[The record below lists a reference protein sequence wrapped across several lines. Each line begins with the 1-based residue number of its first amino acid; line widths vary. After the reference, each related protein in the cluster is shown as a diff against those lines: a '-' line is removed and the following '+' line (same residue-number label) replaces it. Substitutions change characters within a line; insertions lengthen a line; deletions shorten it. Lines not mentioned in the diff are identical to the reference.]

1 MVALPLKVIAVVFS
15 PLHRVWFV
23 GVETV
28 GGGETV
34 IVKFTGVP
42 IQVPKEGVTE
52 MVLTLFVVPV
62 FTPLNDGMVF
72 EPLAFVKPVFVL
84 SFIQLKV
91 APEVPEK
98 LTAVDACPGQIV

>member
-1 MVALPLKVIAVVFS
+1 VVALPLKAIAVVFC

-42 IQVPKEGVTE
+42 VQVPKEGVTE
-52 MVLTLFVVPV
+52 MVLTLLVVPV

-72 EPLAFVKPVFVL
+72 EPLAFVKPLFVL

>member
-1 MVALPLKVIAVVFS
+1 M
-15 PLHRVWFV
+15 HRVWFV

-28 GGGETV
+28 VGGETV

-52 MVLTLFVVPV
+52 MVLTLLVVPV

-91 APEVPEK
+91 APDVPEK

>member
-1 MVALPLKVIAVVFS
+1 LQ
-15 PLHRVWFV
+15 RVWFV

-42 IQVPKEGVTE
+42 VQVPKEGVT
-52 MVLTLFVVPV
+52 VIALTLLVVPE
-62 FTPLNDGMVF
+62 FTPLNEGMVF
-72 EPLAFVKPVFVL
+72 DPLAFVKPVFVL
-84 SFIQLKV
+84 SFTQLNV

-98 LTAVDACPGQIV
+98 LTAVDA